1 MVQVKGICKVI
12 LFTFVP
18 GVIVGLLAFV
28 ISYFLPVI
36 VVELGRDFYL
46 GDRILGAEEARDAGR
61 QLFGFTGLCPII
73 STPKVKIRRPSYTCS
88 VRRPGGSE
96 KGTRKPQEG
105 L

>member
-1 MVQVKGICKVI
+1 MEQVKGICKVI

-46 GDRILGAEEARDAGR
+46 GDRILGAQEARDAGR
-61 QLFGFTGLCPII
+61 QLFGFTGLC
-73 STPKVKIRRPSYTCS
+73 V
-88 VRRPGGSE
+88 GGIFGFLFVTTSMLGSWF
-96 KGTRKPQEG
+96 KGLKASQSNN
-105 L
+105 